1 MNSRQA
7 GSTFLLSQT
16 GCLLPFL
23 LFFNTFFG
31 LMFLRPL
38 WWLLVEGV
46 LIILFLFNSAVV
58 TRKIFTSPRSNPRQR
73 QGNVIDVE
81 GEIVDEGGQKRQKLK

>member
-1 MNSRQA
+1 MNSRHA

-16 GCLLPFL
+16 GCFLPFL

-31 LMFLRPL
+31 LLFLKPL

-46 LIILFLFNSAVV
+46 LLFLLLFHSALV
-58 TRKIFTSPRSNPRQR
+58 TRKVFTSTRSTPRQR
-73 QGNVIDVE
+73 QGKVIDVE